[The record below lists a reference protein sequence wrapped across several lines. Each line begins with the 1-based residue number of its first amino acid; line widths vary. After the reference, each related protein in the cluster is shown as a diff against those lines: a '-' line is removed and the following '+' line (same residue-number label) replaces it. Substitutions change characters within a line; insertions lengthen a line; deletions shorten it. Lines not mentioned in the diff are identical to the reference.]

1 MQMDIEN
8 FYVAGMFYIL
18 IVMVAPQ
25 CTHQCVCMFSRFS
38 RVRLFATPWTIAYRA
53 PPSMGFSRQKYWSG

>member
-25 CTHQCVCMFSRFS
+25 CTHQCVCMFSCS
-38 RVRLFATPWTIAYRA
+38 VVSDSL
-53 PPSMGFSRQKYWSG
+53 